1 MFRREPEPS
10 ARWLLAVAA
19 VAGAS
24 AAAYGVVRLFRAQ
37 RRRREGPAAGSLE
50 MLETDVVEALRRD
63 PVTGRCAI
71 DVAAIAPGIV
81 ELTGTVPTHE
91 ASQRAA
97 RLLHAVGGVLTVIN
111 RLDVGAV
118 GGPAPAS
125 AAARSAGPAGGHWTG
140 IGTGMGRRRQS
151 PETDPAQRDDSAKL
165 RERAIDAEQDVADIT
180 AGGAPSG
187 I

>member
-24 AAAYGVVRLFRAQ
+24 AAAYGLVRLFKAQ
-37 RRRREGPAAGSLE
+37 RRRSSGGRGGQLE

-81 ELTGTVPTHE
+81 ELTGTVPTQE

-111 RLDVGAV
+111 RLDVGSMPT
-118 GGPAPAS
+118 PAPSAS
-125 AAARSAGPAGGHWTG
+125 RPSGGGGHWTG

-151 PETDPAQRDDSAKL
+151 SETDPAQRDDSVRM
-165 RERAIDAEQDVADIT
+165 RERAIDAEDERADAT
-180 AGGAPSG
+180 TVGGAPSG
-187 I
+187 M

>member
-24 AAAYGVVRLFRAQ
+24 AAAYGLIRLFRAQ
-37 RRRREGPAAGSLE
+37 RHRRGGAAGPLE

-71 DVAAIAPGIV
+71 DVAAIAPGII

-111 RLDVGAV
+111 RLDVGTM
-118 GGPAPAS
+118 PAPAP
-125 AAARSAGPAGGHWTG
+125 AGSRPGGSGGGHWTG

-151 PETDPAQRDDSAKL
+151 ADTDPAQRDDSVRM
-165 RERAIDAEQDVADIT
+165 RERAIDAEQEAADATT

-187 I
+187 L